1 MSFKAAGSSIR
12 ARSIPLLTASALS
25 ATIYAVH
32 SATHPALSEDS
43 AAAAAAASPAPNAA
57 RKVIPNAP
65 LSPYAPLGW
74 GSNKYLVLSEDASTG
89 QVRKPSALAQLGAT
103 PLRDLVLAE
112 KYGAAVDAK
121 GDLWMWGAGYDE
133 SGKIGRSLKGK
144 VCTVYSLTHTGD
156 TGG

>member
-12 ARSIPLLTASALS
+12 ARSIPFLTASALS
-25 ATIYAVH
+25 ATLYAVH
-32 SATHPALSEDS
+32 SATHPALSEDP
-43 AAAAAAASPAPNAA
+43 AAAAAASPAPNAA

-65 LSPYAPLGW
+65 LSPCAPLGW
-74 GSNKYLVLSEDASTG
+74 GSNKYLVLSEDASSG
-89 QVRKPSALAQLGAT
+89 QVRKPSALAQLGGT

-144 VCTVYSLTHTGD
+144 VCFAYAM
-156 TGG
+156 